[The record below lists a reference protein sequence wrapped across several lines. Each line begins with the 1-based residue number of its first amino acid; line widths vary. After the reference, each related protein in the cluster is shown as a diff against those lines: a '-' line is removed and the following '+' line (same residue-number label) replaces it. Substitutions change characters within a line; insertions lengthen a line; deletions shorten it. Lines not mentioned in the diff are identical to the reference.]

1 MTDENDI
8 LFEENRE
15 LVEYLKKSRLFG
27 HMSPD
32 FLHKLEPVSE
42 LIRYPAETEI
52 LTEGEPN
59 DRVFFLVD
67 GEVEVIAR
75 GERILVLKRKGDIFG
90 EMSVISAKP
99 CSATIVSLT
108 PVTVFSIAARTIGTY
123 SAIRPDDLHN
133 FFYRIFA
140 MILTEKLTL
149 TTAKARQYESTNR
162 LLEETKASLEQ
173 KIAEQLAAE
182 KNRLQLE
189 AQLRHS
195 QKLEAIG
202 TLAGGIAHD
211 FNNLLFAMLGYLTM
225 ARDDLAVDHPVR
237 HDLEEALIAANRARE
252 LVQQILTFSRHQEGE
267 RKPVQ
272 IAPLIKETI
281 RFIRS
286 SLPSTIE
293 IEERID
299 TDHGFVL
306 GDPSQIHQVIMN
318 LCTNAGHA
326 MRDNGGLLA
335 ITLDTQRVDAQFA
348 DRHKI
353 VVGDYLVLSVTD
365 TGCGMTPAIIERIF
379 DPFFTTKPVG
389 EGTGMGLAVVHGI
402 IKNYQGAI
410 TVDSEP
416 GCGTVFRVYLPV
428 VGSRNSPDK
437 SVSQTLPM
445 GSEHILVVDDEAAI
459 AHLIRRILEK
469 CGYRVTVTQSSLQ
482 ALQLFRQTPEA
493 FDLVITDQ
501 TMPKMTGTRL
511 ATAISRY
518 RPVVKVI
525 ITTGYD
531 NVPPPIE
538 ESGSVMIEYLGKPVT
553 ADRLTGTVRHLLDRR
568 VVVLPDPDPVA

>member
-1 MTDENDI
+1 
-8 LFEENRE
+8 
-15 LVEYLKKSRLFG
+15 
-27 HMSPD
+27 
-32 FLHKLEPVSE
+32 
-42 LIRYPAETEI
+42 
-52 LTEGEPN
+52 
-59 DRVFFLVD
+59 
-67 GEVEVIAR
+67 
-75 GERILVLKRKGDIFG
+75 
-90 EMSVISAKP
+90 
-99 CSATIVSLT
+99 
-108 PVTVFSIAARTIGTY
+108 
-123 SAIRPDDLHN
+123 
-133 FFYRIFA
+133 
-140 MILTEKLTL
+140 
-149 TTAKARQYESTNR
+149 
-162 LLEETKASLEQ
+162 
-173 KIAEQLAAE
+173 
-182 KNRLQLE
+182 
-189 AQLRHS
+189 
-195 QKLEAIG
+195 
-202 TLAGGIAHD
+202 
-211 FNNLLFAMLGYLTM
+211 
-225 ARDDLAVDHPVR
+225 
-237 HDLEEALIAANRARE
+237 
-252 LVQQILTFSRHQEGE
+252 
-267 RKPVQ
+267 
-272 IAPLIKETI
+272 
-281 RFIRS
+281 
-286 SLPSTIE
+286 
-293 IEERID
+293 
-299 TDHGFVL
+299 
-306 GDPSQIHQVIMN
+306 
-318 LCTNAGHA
+318 
-326 MRDNGGLLA
+326 
-335 ITLDTQRVDAQFA
+335 LDTQRVDAQFA